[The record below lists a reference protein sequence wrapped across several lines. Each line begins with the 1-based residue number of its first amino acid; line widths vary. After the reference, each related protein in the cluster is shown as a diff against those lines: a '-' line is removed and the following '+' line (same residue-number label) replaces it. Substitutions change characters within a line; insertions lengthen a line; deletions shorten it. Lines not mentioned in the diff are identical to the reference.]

1 MRRSEVK
8 WNIAFFLTKRQGA
21 FCEGVSLRT
30 VCDKQNKECKKLVT
44 AQPPKLL
51 ASPIYMQSHNHN
63 NYDGFH
69 LKMFQYLSKHNHCLL
84 GTQHNRLSLVICAKP
99 DLVDMFQNGGRQLAY
114 ILASK

>member
-30 VCDKQNKECKKLVT
+30 VCDKQNKEGKKLVT
-44 AQPPKLL
+44 SEPPKLL

-69 LKMFQYLSKHNHCLL
+69 LRMFQYCLL
-84 GTQHNRLSLVICAKP
+84 GTQHNRLLLVICAKP
-99 DLVDMFQNGGRQLAY
+99 DLVGMFQSGGRQLAY